1 MPYAKSN
8 HLFVGLMAL
17 AAVSAFLIPARY
29 TDRVVPQLQMLF
41 FPVSAP
47 VRGLAAW
54 AHGREEQLP
63 PDDRAAYAIR
73 LENDRL
79 RQQNV
84 KLRYDLVEQ
93 LKITNELKNLG
104 DLGPLC
110 TPVKVVGIDS
120 GARES
125 LALAGSSLEGLK
137 DDMCVV
143 YSGGIV
149 GRLQRSGVAGGQ
161 VRLVT
166 NPGFRVTA
174 YFSGPRQADRNPD
187 GKNPAAATDATGEF
201 QRLNPNELVLVEG
214 AGRGQMVVRH
224 QKMSD
229 VQTWGL
235 RKGDWVVLD
244 DIEWPARLR
253 GLRIGRIA
261 NISTQRES
269 PLFAEIRIAPDAD
282 LLKLPEVMVLTK
294 N

>member
-1 MPYAKSN
+1 MPHAKSN
-8 HLFVGLMAL
+8 HLFFGLMAL
-17 AAVSAFLIPARY
+17 AGVSAFLIPAKY
-29 TDRVVPQLQMLF
+29 TDRVVPQLQLLF
-41 FPVSAP
+41 FPFSAP
-47 VRGLAAW
+47 VRGVAAW

-63 PDDRAAYAIR
+63 PDDRASYAIR

-110 TPVKVVGIDS
+110 TPVKVVGSDP
-120 GARES
+120 GQRES

-143 YSGGIV
+143 YPGGIV
-149 GRLQRSGVAGGQ
+149 GRLQRTGLAGGQ
-161 VRLVT
+161 VQLVT

-174 YFSGPRQADRNPD
+174 YFSAVRRKPD
-187 GKNPAAATDATGEF
+187 GKNPAAKDATGDLV
-201 QRLNPNELVLVEG
+201 RLNNERVLVEG

-229 VQTWGL
+229 VQGWGL
-235 RKGDWVVLD
+235 QKGDWVVLD
-244 DIEWPARLR
+244 DTEWPPRLR
-253 GLRIGRIA
+253 GLKIGRVASI
-261 NISTQRES
+261 TTHRES
-269 PLFAEIRIAPDAD
+269 PLFAEIKIAPDAD
-282 LLKLPEVMVLTK
+282 LLKLQEVMVLTK